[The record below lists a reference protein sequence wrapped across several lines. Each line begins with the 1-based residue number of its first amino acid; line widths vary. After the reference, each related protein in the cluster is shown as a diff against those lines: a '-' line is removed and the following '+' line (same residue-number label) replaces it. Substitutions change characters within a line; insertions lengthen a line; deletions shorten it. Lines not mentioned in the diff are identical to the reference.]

1 MVVPL
6 CFALLINLLVDTG
19 TYKDFYNMFALIF
32 NGGAYIFLSLFVLAS
47 LIPHF
52 FEKPF
57 EEEESY
63 RSILTMYILITII
76 VLFITCFLY
85 ISFLSFIPS
94 ENAISFAENKQTS
107 VIVTLIG
114 IVAAIGFKV
123 KFLILQKT
131 GHISNMHIPD

>member
-19 TYKDFYNMFALIF
+19 PYKSFYNMLALIF

-52 FEKPF
+52 FEKTF

-63 RSILTMYILITII
+63 RSILTIY
-76 VLFITCFLY
+76 
-85 ISFLSFIPS
+85 
-94 ENAISFAENKQTS
+94 
-107 VIVTLIG
+107 
-114 IVAAIGFKV
+114 
-123 KFLILQKT
+123 
-131 GHISNMHIPD
+131 